1 MRLIIHDLKKEQAD
15 QFLPQDENTK
25 VIYQKSEIKPCRG
38 CFGCW
43 VRTPGK
49 CVQTEGY
56 EMMGELFA
64 QTEELV
70 IVSRCVY
77 GSFSPFV
84 KMVLDRESFLSA
96 S

>member
-1 MRLIIHDLKKEQAD
+1 ML
-15 QFLPQDENTK
+15 
-25 VIYQKSEIKPCRG
+25 
-38 CFGCW
+38 

-49 CVQTEGY
+49 CVQTDGY

-84 KMVLDRESFLSA
+84 KMVLTGVFLICFLIFKS
-96 S
+96 SMEKCII